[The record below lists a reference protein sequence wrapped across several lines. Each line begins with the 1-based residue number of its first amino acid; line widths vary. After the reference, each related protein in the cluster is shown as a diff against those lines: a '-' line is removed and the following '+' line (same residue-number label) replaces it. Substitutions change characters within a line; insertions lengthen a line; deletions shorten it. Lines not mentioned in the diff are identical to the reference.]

1 MGQGGLGGEYRVK
14 GSGGFGEIRGHG
26 GMECG
31 HPIICYLSIGL
42 FSSTIFFL
50 LGAKHFY
57 TIDMSVIAFVNLHF
71 LRDFDAALESFK
83 Q

>member
-1 MGQGGLGGEYRVK
+1 MIGLGGEYRVK

-42 FSSTIFFL
+42 FRSTIFFCWERSISIQLICPL
-50 LGAKHFY
+50 LR
-57 TIDMSVIAFVNLHF
+57 L
-71 LRDFDAALESFK
+71 
-83 Q
+83 